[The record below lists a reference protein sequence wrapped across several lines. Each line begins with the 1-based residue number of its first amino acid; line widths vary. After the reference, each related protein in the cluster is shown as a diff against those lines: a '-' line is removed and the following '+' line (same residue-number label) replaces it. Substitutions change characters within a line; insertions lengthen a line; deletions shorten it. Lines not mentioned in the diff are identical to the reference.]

1 MRYYTGMRTFEKR
14 EDPIRLM
21 RRRLVILVL
30 LALVFVGVRGVWG
43 VYKKEQESR
52 MLRAETEMQ
61 LAKLKVREADL
72 RRDMASLKSE
82 RGIEEVLREEYE
94 LAKEGEGVIVIVD
107 PTEPVPK
114 EPEPTRMQRIG
125 SWFGW

>member
-1 MRYYTGMRTFEKR
+1 MRTFEKR

-21 RRRLVILVL
+21 RRRLVILAL
-30 LALVFVGVRGVWG
+30 LAFVFVGVRGVWG
-43 VYKKEQESR
+43 VYEKERESR
-52 MLRAETEMQ
+52 TLRAETETQ
-61 LAKLKVREADL
+61 LAKLKIRETDL
-72 RRDMASLKSE
+72 RRDMAALKSE

-107 PTEPVPK
+107 SAEPPQK
-114 EPEPTRMQRIG
+114 ESAPTRMQRFG

>member
-1 MRYYTGMRTFEKR
+1 MRYYTRMRTFEKR

-21 RRRLVILVL
+21 RRRLIILVL

-52 MLRAETEMQ
+52 ALRSETELQ
-61 LAKLKVREADL
+61 LAALKTRESDL
-72 RRDMASLKSE
+72 RRDMAALKSE

-107 PTEPVPK
+107 PSEPSKQPEPVR
-114 EPEPTRMQRIG
+114 TRFE
-125 SWFGW
+125 SWLNWW

>member
-1 MRYYTGMRTFEKR
+1 MRTFEKR

-21 RRRLVILVL
+21 RRRLVILAL

-43 VYKKEQESR
+43 VYQKEHESR
-52 MLRAETEMQ
+52 ALRAETEMR
-61 LAKLKVREADL
+61 LAELKIREADL
-72 RRDMASLKSE
+72 RRDMAALKSE

-107 PTEPVPK
+107 PSEPALK
-114 EPEPTRMQRIG
+114 DPEPTRMQRIG

>member
-1 MRYYTGMRTFEKR
+1 MRTFEKR

-43 VYKKEQESR
+43 VYQKEKDSRALRDEAES
-52 MLRAETEMQ
+52 Q
-61 LAKLKVREADL
+61 LAGLKARESDL
-72 RRDMASLKSE
+72 RRDMAALKSQ

-94 LAKEGEGVIVIVD
+94 LAKEGEGVIVIVESTTPPLPPPQ
-107 PTEPVPK
+107 PTSLQKFENLL
-114 EPEPTRMQRIG
+114 R
-125 SWFGW
+125 WW

>member
-1 MRYYTGMRTFEKR
+1 
-14 EDPIRLM
+14 M
-21 RRRLVILVL
+21 RRRIVILML

-43 VYKKEQESR
+43 VYKKERESR

-61 LAKLKVREADL
+61 LAELKIREADL
-72 RRDMASLKSE
+72 RRDMAALKSE

-107 PTEPVPK
+107 STEPAPQ
-114 EPEPTRMQRIG
+114 EPEPTRIERLG

>member
-1 MRYYTGMRTFEKR
+1 MRTFEKR

-43 VYKKEQESR
+43 VYQKEQESR
-52 MLRAETEMQ
+52 ALRAEAEMQ
-61 LAKLKVREADL
+61 LAELKIREADL
-72 RRDMASLKSE
+72 RRDMAALKSE

-107 PTEPVPK
+107 PALPEPK
-114 EPEPTRMQRIG
+114 GPEPTRMQQIG